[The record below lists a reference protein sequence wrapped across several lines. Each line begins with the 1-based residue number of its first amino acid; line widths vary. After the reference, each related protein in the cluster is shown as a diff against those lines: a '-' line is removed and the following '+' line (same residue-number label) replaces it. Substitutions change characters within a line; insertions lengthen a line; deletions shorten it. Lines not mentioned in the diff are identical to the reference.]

1 MSERILANR
10 RDWAADMAAALL
22 YLSVALLVVLLG
34 VYVPSGTEV

>member
-22 YLSVALLVVLLG
+22 YLSVALLVVLRG
-34 VYVPSGTEV
+34 VYVPA